1 MLMGKCNSHL
11 SSKKLLYATDE
22 DHHRKQLDIVQKS
35 TNCGNSSLNGSIYT
49 TATASVY
56 LRLKEHHGKQGRD
69 DVRAGP
75 LGEGL
80 QNTLQTE
87 S

>member
-1 MLMGKCNSHL
+1 MMVWSKTFECSAL
-11 SSKKLLYATDE
+11 SRSFILL
-22 DHHRKQLDIVQKS
+22 S
-35 TNCGNSSLNGSIYT
+35 
-49 TATASVY
+49 